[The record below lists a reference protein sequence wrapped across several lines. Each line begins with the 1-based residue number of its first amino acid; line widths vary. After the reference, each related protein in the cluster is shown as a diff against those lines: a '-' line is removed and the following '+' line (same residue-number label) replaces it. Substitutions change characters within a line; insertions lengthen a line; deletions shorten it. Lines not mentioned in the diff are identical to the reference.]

1 MKNKKLWI
9 LLMDMGLVVLVLFA
23 GMLSRWMIA
32 ALPPC
37 PFVAAGLL
45 CPACGGTRCVRY
57 ITQGA
62 IGEAFAVNPFIFL
75 LIIYVGIGLI
85 LLNIGVWAKAQR
97 VEKIACAMLGWQA
110 VIVCAV
116 LFVLFGVARNVL
128 G

>member
-1 MKNKKLWI
+1 
-9 LLMDMGLVVLVLFA
+9 MDVGLVALILAA
-23 GMLSRWMIA
+23 GFLSRWMIA
-32 ALPPC
+32 TLPPC

-57 ITQGA
+57 LTQGA
-62 IGEAFAVNPFIFL
+62 FAEAFAVNPFVFL
-75 LIIYVGIGLI
+75 LVFYVGIGLI
-85 LLNIGVWAKAQR
+85 LLNIGVLAKAQR

-116 LFVLFGVARNVL
+116 LFVVFGVLRNVI